1 MSPLAIISQE
11 EQYLSPLATTELV
24 GRTQEIARVQEIIL
38 ETIRGK
44 GRSIIYITGVGGIG
58 KTRLLQHLLKVLPQH
73 LPVRVAG
80 RPVDMYHTINH
91 TVEGLIQALQEALAP
106 DGAGFERYQRER
118 ETLHRIS
125 REERAQ
131 WQEQRNRMIQ
141 AFLEDLNRISQEATV
156 VLALDTVERLF
167 LQEDPVA
174 SRLGILT
181 ARSLVYDWLLKEFL
195 PNVENTAVFL
205 VGRPIPIPVEQE
217 LEKIGRF
224 DPIDLSGLTEEET
237 LEYFEKLVPTLQ
249 ASSSTRDQFVADQI
263 QQWDEEFRRCLFHA
277 LRDNGTIRPILLALA
292 IDYLAISG
300 EPFGAAR
307 SLAQAQ
313 QMSTEERGR
322 NQRALLQGVE
332 TLIRGSL
339 HPLDAFIDVMSWLRK
354 GADIDL
360 LTM

>member
-1 MSPLAIISQE
+1 MSPLAIVSQE

-141 AFLEDLNRISQEATV
+141 AFLEDLNRVSQRSTV
-156 VLALDTVERLF
+156 VLALDTMERLF

-174 SRLGILT
+174 FRLGILT

-217 LEKIGRF
+217 
-224 DPIDLSGLTEEET
+224 
-237 LEYFEKLVPTLQ
+237 
-249 ASSSTRDQFVADQI
+249 
-263 QQWDEEFRRCLFHA
+263 
-277 LRDNGTIRPILLALA
+277 
-292 IDYLAISG
+292 
-300 EPFGAAR
+300 
-307 SLAQAQ
+307 
-313 QMSTEERGR
+313 
-322 NQRALLQGVE
+322 
-332 TLIRGSL
+332 
-339 HPLDAFIDVMSWLRK
+339 
-354 GADIDL
+354 
-360 LTM
+360 